1 MHPLTRSGSV
11 LAALLALAGDPATAA
26 IAGRVTGPDGEPRSA
41 TVRVLENPDDPGSIP
56 RVVRSGKD
64 GRFELGGLGDG
75 PLWVRVES
83 PGLQPVVLKNAAF
96 ATPLEVQLEAG
107 TSVQGRVVDQRSG
120 EGLPDATVWVCDRD
134 AERFGFDACAEH
146 AVDAGGRFTVTGV
159 PPTPVRLGAASPEH
173 AFAAIELPAR
183 RGDNA
188 FHLIELENGAP
199 LSGRVIDDR
208 GRPMP
213 GARIGR
219 DQYTVPFTDAT
230 EVVFDPPLITDED
243 GEFRHPGVQIHS
255 RWVYRGLVDGWYGVP
270 SGSVS
275 PVKGTAQKLELTLE
289 RPATLQFGLTS
300 ADGDLVQPQVRLVHH
315 AVRSYAKNGSTSSLG
330 GVSGPKAKAGPD
342 GRYRLDDLPTKPLE
356 LKLTIE
362 GYQPIDLGEVPLAP
376 GKTTDLGDLPVVPGV
391 AVNGTVVDGDG
402 NPVEESWVEL
412 AYVEPV
418 KFSHRRQTEDGE
430 FRFEGVPPEV
440 EVRLTSGADG
450 FDVFDETL
458 TFDRDTEME
467 LALTRFASVRGRIL
481 KPDGN
486 PATRFVV
493 HAVSQDDEGR
503 FPAKQEVDSADGRF
517 FLWPIE
523 PVGRQTLEVLA
534 GGFKLLQLPDVIVK
548 EQQSV
553 DVGDVYLELGH
564 TLEGLATRP
573 DGSPAEGSRVW
584 VTPRSSRNFADYA
597 ESFGSRTKRDGR
609 YAITGLSPGFLVVN
623 AQHPEFAP
631 WSRELHLVEDV
642 TTETLNVEFS
652 DGGTIHGTARDRA
665 GAPAPDVGVAVE
677 CPTLA
682 AERSTS
688 TDAQGYYR
696 IGRLPEVQCQ
706 IGAYLEDGAPFGN
719 AKLVAVVTGRE
730 SRVDFDLSRS
740 ITVTGVVRVGG
751 RIADRGFVTFQTTGG
766 FDGGGGTSTAVERGT
781 GRYRVELSE
790 PGEYRVLVESDGARS
805 FAKVRIGN
813 ERSVERNF
821 DIPVNWILGR
831 VVDAEGNPLV
841 GAGVS
846 ASNGELDLSGMMGL
860 YTDSNRDGR
869 FALKYLEPGTYT
881 VGATKA
887 GYRPAR
893 SDPIRVQNDTRIDNL
908 ELVLDLSLAQIR
920 GRLVDPRGVALSDGF
935 IVAAPAGRHRLEL
948 ASHTNV
954 RADGTFTLDVPGEG
968 ALDITALA
976 PGWAAARLSG
986 VLPVDD
992 TEIILQAGFGGRIV
1006 TTVVD
1011 RNGVP
1016 KEGVVLE
1023 IRAEPEWLGSQAFRM
1038 FNPPAVS
1045 GPDGVA
1051 VAQRLA
1057 EGTYRVTVPGGASD
1071 IVHVVEGGTTELR
1084 LRAE

>member
-1 MHPLTRSGSV
+1 MHPLTRSGSI
-11 LAALLALAGDPATAA
+11 LAALLALACDPASAA
-26 IAGRVTGPDGEPRSA
+26 IAGRVTGPDGEPRA
-41 TVRVLENPDDPGSIP
+41 GTVRVLENPDDPSSIP

-83 PGLQPVVLKNAAF
+83 PGLRPVVLKNVAITA
-96 ATPLEVQLEAG
+96 PLGVRLEAG
-107 TSVQGRVVDQRSG
+107 SSLQGRVVDQRSG
-120 EGLPDATVWVCDRD
+120 EGLPDATIWVCVRD

-146 AVDAGGRFTVTGV
+146 TAGAGGRFTATGV
-159 PPTPVRLGAASPEH
+159 PLTPVRLGAASPGH

-183 RGDNA
+183 HSDNA

-199 LSGRVIDDR
+199 LSGRVVDDR

-219 DQYTVPFTDAT
+219 DEYTVPFTDAT
-230 EVVFDPPLITDED
+230 EMVFDPPLITDED
-243 GEFRHPGVQIHS
+243 GEFRHPGVKIHL
-255 RWVYRGLVDGWYGVP
+255 RGVYRGLVDGWYGVP
-270 SGSVS
+270 SGWVS
-275 PVKGTAQKLELTLE
+275 PVKGTLRKLELTLE
-289 RPATLQFGLTS
+289 RPATLQFGL
-300 ADGDLVQPQVRLVHH
+300 APVDGDLIQPRVRLVHH
-315 AVRSYAKNGSTSSLG
+315 TLG
-330 GVSGPKAKAGPD
+330 GVSGPEVEAGPD
-342 GRYRLDDLPTKPLE
+342 GRYRVDDLPTRPLE

-362 GYQPIDLGEVPLAP
+362 GYQPIDLGEVPLGP
-376 GKTTDLGDLPVVPGV
+376 GKTTDLGNLPVDPGV

-412 AYVEPV
+412 VYLEPV
-418 KFSHRRQTEDGE
+418 KFDHRKKTEDGA
-430 FRFEGVPPEV
+430 FRFEGVPPKV

-458 TFDRDTEME
+458 AFDRDTEME
-467 LALTRFASVRGRIL
+467 ISLTRFASIRGRIL
-481 KPDGN
+481 KPDGE

-493 HAVSQDDEGR
+493 HALSQDNEER
-503 FPAKQEVDSADGRF
+503 LLPAMQEVDSVDGRF

-523 PVGRQTLEVLA
+523 PTGRQTLEVLA
-534 GGFKLLQLPDVIVK
+534 DGFKLLLLPDVIVN
-548 EQQSV
+548 EQQGV

-573 DGSPAEGSRVW
+573 DGSAAEGSHVW
-584 VTPRSSRNFADYA
+584 VTPRSSRNLTDYA
-597 ESFGSRTKRDGR
+597 ESFGSRTNRDGR
-609 YAITGLSPGFLVVN
+609 YAITGLSPGFFVVN

-642 TTETLNVEFS
+642 TTETLNIEFS

-665 GAPAPDVGVAVE
+665 GVPVPDVSVAVE

-696 IGRLPEVQCQ
+696 IGRLPDVQCR

-719 AKLVAVVTGRE
+719 PKLVAVVAGRE
-730 SRVDFDLSRS
+730 SQVDFDLSRS

-751 RIADRGFVTFQTTGG
+751 RIANRGFVTFQTTGG
-766 FDGGGGTSTAVERGT
+766 FGGHEASTMVEQGS

-790 PGEYRVLVESDGARS
+790 PGEYRVRVESGLARS
-805 FAKVRIGN
+805 FATVRIGN

-841 GAGVS
+841 GARVS
-846 ASNGELDLSGMMGL
+846 GSNGELDLPGMRGL
-860 YTDSNRDGR
+860 YTESNRDGR

-920 GRLVDPRGVALSDGF
+920 GRLVD
-935 IVAAPAGRHRLEL
+935 
-948 ASHTNV
+948 
-954 RADGTFTLDVPGEG
+954 
-968 ALDITALA
+968 
-976 PGWAAARLSG
+976 
-986 VLPVDD
+986 
-992 TEIILQAGFGGRIV
+992 
-1006 TTVVD
+1006 
-1011 RNGVP
+1011 
-1016 KEGVVLE
+1016 
-1023 IRAEPEWLGSQAFRM
+1023 
-1038 FNPPAVS
+1038 
-1045 GPDGVA
+1045 
-1051 VAQRLA
+1051 
-1057 EGTYRVTVPGGASD
+1057 
-1071 IVHVVEGGTTELR
+1071 
-1084 LRAE
+1084 